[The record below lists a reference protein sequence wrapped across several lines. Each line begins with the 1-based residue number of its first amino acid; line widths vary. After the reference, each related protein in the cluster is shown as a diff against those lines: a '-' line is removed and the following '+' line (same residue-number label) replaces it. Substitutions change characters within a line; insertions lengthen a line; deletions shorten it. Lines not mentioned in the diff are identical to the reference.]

1 MGSLGPVGL
10 VLIPVAGVRTIP
22 RMLWRLCSS
31 APARVAIAWMLA
43 ASLAVPLAIPLA
55 DPAAA
60 QQSTSD
66 KLADIQR
73 RQKENTDEIEAAERE
88 LFMTRSQRTELST
101 QVANLT
107 RELGAAN
114 DRLAQAQS
122 ESDGY
127 AIAAVV
133 LGARIVETQK
143 KLDEAKAAT
152 RQSAVLLYQ
161 RSDSSA
167 MLTLIGSVD
176 GAGKFV
182 EGTHY
187 LHQISDKRR
196 ADARRVGILRA
207 DLTQQEAK
215 LDAAKKRAD
224 DARDQAVAEQKRIA
238 DIYAQQQQALAN
250 AQANEDAYNATF
262 VQLTNRKSELDA
274 EMQAVSVQI
283 AAELS
288 RVADTP
294 SFGTGQFIYP
304 VGKVPIASGFG
315 YRTDPIT
322 GQQAFHA
329 GVDFA
334 ASCGTPIKAAGTGQ
348 VLSAGPKG
356 GYGNATVIN
365 HGGGLATLYG
375 HQSSIAVS
383 VGQVVEQGQSIGHVG
398 STGKSTGCHLH
409 FEVRVG
415 GNPVN
420 PLGYL

>member
-1 MGSLGPVGL
+1 MPW
-10 VLIPVAGVRTIP
+10 RP
-22 RMLWRLCSS
+22 RSS
-31 APARVAIAWMLA
+31 APTRLLIAWVLA
-43 ASLAVPLAIPLA
+43 ASLAVPLGTTLA
-55 DPAAA
+55 GTAAA
-60 QQSTSD
+60 QQSTGD

-88 LFMTRSQRTELST
+88 LVAIRSQRSELAI
-101 QVANLT
+101 QVAGLT
-107 RELGAAN
+107 RDLGAAT

-133 LGARIVETQK
+133 LGERIVKTQK

-161 RSDSSA
+161 RSDASG
-167 MLTLIGSVD
+167 MLTLIGSAD

-187 LHQISDKRR
+187 LRQISDKRR
-196 ADARRVGILRA
+196 EDARRVGILRA
-207 DLTQQEAK
+207 DLAQQEAK
-215 LDAAKKRAD
+215 LDVAKKRAD
-224 DARDQAVAEQKRIA
+224 DARDQAAAEQKRIA
-238 DIYAQQQQALAN
+238 DIYAQQQQALAS
-250 AQANEDAYNATF
+250 AQAAEDVYNTKF
-262 VQLTNRKSELDA
+262 SQLSSQKSELDA
-274 EMQAVSVQI
+274 EWQAVSDQI
-283 AAELS
+283 AAELA
-288 RVADTP
+288 RLGDTP
-294 SFGTGQFIYP
+294 SFGNGQFIYP
-304 VGKVPIASGFG
+304 VGKVPISSGFG

-334 ASCGTPIKAAGTGQ
+334 APCGTPIKAAGTGQ
-348 VLSAGPKG
+348 VVSAGPNG

-375 HQSSIAVS
+375 HQSSIVVS
-383 VGQVVEQGQSIGHVG
+383 VGQIVQQGQLIGYVG

>member
-1 MGSLGPVGL
+1 
-10 VLIPVAGVRTIP
+10 
-22 RMLWRLCSS
+22 MLWRLCSR
-31 APARVAIAWMLA
+31 APARVAIASMLA

-73 RQKENTDEIEAAERE
+73 RQKENTDEIEEAERE
-88 LFMTRSQRTELST
+88 LFAIRTQRGELSA
-101 QVANLT
+101 QVASLT
-107 RELGAAN
+107 RELSAAN

-127 AIAAVV
+127 AFAAVV
-133 LGARIVETQK
+133 LGERIVETQK

-152 RQSAVLLYQ
+152 RESAVLLYQ

-167 MLTLIGSVD
+167 MLTLIGSAD
-176 GAGKFV
+176 GAGKLV

-187 LHQISDKRR
+187 LNQISDKRR
-196 ADARRVGILRA
+196 ADARRVGVLRA
-207 DLTQQEAK
+207 DLAQQQAK
-215 LDAAKKRAD
+215 LAAAKKLAD
-224 DARDQAVAEQKRIA
+224 EARDQAAAEQQRIA
-238 DIYAQQQQALAN
+238 AIYAQQQQALAN
-250 AQANEDAYNATF
+250 AQANVHAYDAKYA
-262 VQLTNRKSELDA
+262 QLVDQKSELHAQAQA
-274 EMQAVSVQI
+274 ESDRI

-294 SFGTGQFIYP
+294 SYGNGRFMAP
-304 VGKVPIASGFG
+304 VGNAPIASGFG

-334 ASCGTPIKAAGTGQ
+334 VSCGTPIKAAGTGQ
-348 VLSAGPKG
+348 VLSAGPNG

-375 HQSSIAVS
+375 HQSSIAAS
-383 VGQVVEQGQSIGHVG
+383 VGQVIQIGQVIGSVG